1 MSKTR
6 VKRGRGDAR
15 GMRSTFLERK
25 VEPKNFLDIRF

>member
-1 MSKTR
+1 M
-6 VKRGRGDAR
+6 RGMRGCEDARMR